1 MRENATFFV
10 LIGVAA
16 VIIGAFVVPYLRD
29 TGHVL
34 LVIPI
39 ALFFVGLAV
48 YGCHNPAP
56 RPRKKGSASKQA

>member
-1 MRENATFFV
+1 MRENATYFV

-16 VIIGAFVVPYLRD
+16 VIVGAFVVPYLRD

-34 LVIPI
+34 LCIPI
-39 ALFFVGLAV
+39 VVFFVGLAV

-56 RPRKKGSASKQA
+56 KPRKKNSASKQV

>member
-1 MRENATFFV
+1 MRENARFFV

-34 LVIPI
+34 LIIPI
-39 ALFFVGLAV
+39 VLFFVGLGI

-56 RPRKKGSASKQA
+56 RHRKKDSPSKQV